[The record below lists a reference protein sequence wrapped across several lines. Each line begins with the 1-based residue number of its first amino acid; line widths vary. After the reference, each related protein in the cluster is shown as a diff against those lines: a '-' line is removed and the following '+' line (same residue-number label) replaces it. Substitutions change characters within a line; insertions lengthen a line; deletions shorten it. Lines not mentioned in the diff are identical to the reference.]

1 MSSMLSRLKMLT
13 LKRSKVSLNPKFK
26 INIYNG
32 VALAISVNLVNPYFA
47 KFAERLGANA
57 YQIASLNS
65 LPAFFSLFALIPGAI
80 FLDVFGNK
88 QKNTTL
94 LMLIHK
100 FFYLL
105 IALVPFIT
113 TVSQPWLFVI
123 LIALMNLPGSIYTIG
138 YQSSIGDIFTPTER
152 GKAMSLRNKYS
163 DLFRLLITFAS
174 GIMLSI
180 PKESGDIIVMYQFFF
195 MISFLVGLVEVYTF
209 TQFSDASIFSLF
221 RFNKKVGATHRKNLA
236 VVKNALAESLTFM
249 MSNSNFKKFMLASLL
264 FQFGWQ
270 MGWPLFNIYTITKL
284 GANEA
289 WLSALSIAG
298 GLASILT
305 ATHWARFADR
315 YGYTLTAFIA
325 TFGMSITPFLYVLS
339 ESLLMLVLFN
349 ILIGFSITGTVLVL
363 FNLLLETTPT
373 QNRTTIIA
381 IYNTI
386 VALSATIT
394 PLLAVWIMNA
404 TSLNTSLII
413 TGIFRFIGCFAFLII
428 SGSLIKRNNNQTS
441 KP

>member
-1 MSSMLSRLKMLT
+1 MISRIKHLVRNKSE
-13 LKRSKVSLNPKFK
+13 SKLNPKFT

-32 VALAISVNLVNPYFA
+32 IALAISTNLVNPYFA

-80 FLDVFGNK
+80 FLDVLGNK

-94 LMLIHK
+94 LMLFHK

-105 IALVPFIT
+105 IAIVPFIT
-113 TVSQPWLFVI
+113 KVSQPWLFIV

-138 YQSSIGDIFTPTER
+138 YQSCIGDIFTPTER

-163 DLFRLLITFAS
+163 DLFRLLITFSS
-174 GIMLSI
+174 GVMLSI
-180 PKESGDIIVMYQFFF
+180 PQKSQDIIWMYQFFF
-195 MISFLVGLVEVYTF
+195 LISFIVGLVEVYTF
-209 TQFSDASIFSLF
+209 TQFSDGSVFSLF
-221 RFNKKVGATHRKNLA
+221 KFNKRNSLVRKNKLID
-236 VVKNALAESLTFM
+236 VKKTLIDSTTFM
-249 MSNSNFKKFMLASLL
+249 MTNKNFKKFMLASLL

-289 WLSALSIAG
+289 WLSAISIAG

-339 ESLLMLVLFN
+339 ESLFMLVLFN
-349 ILIGFSITGTVLVL
+349 LLIGFSITGTVLVL

-386 VALSATIT
+386 IALSATIT
-394 PLLAVWIMNA
+394 PLLAVWIMDA
-404 TSLNTSLII
+404 TSLNMSLII

-428 SGSLIKRNNNQTS
+428 SGSLIKRKKAASN
-441 KP
+441 

>member
-1 MSSMLSRLKMLT
+1 MLSRLKRLT
-13 LKRSKVSLNPKFK
+13 LKRSNVSLNPKFK
-26 INIYNG
+26 TNIYNG

-47 KFAERLGANA
+47 KFAERLGADA
-57 YQIASLNS
+57 YQIASINS

-94 LMLIHK
+94 LMLVHK
-100 FFYLL
+100 FFYLC
-105 IALVPFIT
+105 IALVPFMAS
-113 TVSQPWLFVI
+113 VSQPWVFVI

-138 YQSSIGDIFTPTER
+138 YQSCIGDIFTPTER
-152 GKAMSLRNKYS
+152 GQAMSLRNKYS
-163 DLFRLLITFAS
+163 DLFRLLITFSS
-174 GIMLSI
+174 GVLLSI
-180 PKESGDIIVMYQFFF
+180 PKKSTDIIIMYQFFF
-195 MISFLVGLVEVYTF
+195 LISFLVGLVEVYTF
-209 TQFSDASIFSLF
+209 AQFSDKPILSLF
-221 RFNKKVGATHRKNLA
+221 KINKKSDANHNKSLTA
-236 VVKNALAESLTFM
+236 VKKALSESLRFM
-249 MSNSNFKKFMLASLL
+249 LSNSNFKKFMLASLL

-289 WLSALSIAG
+289 WLSAISIAG
-298 GLASILT
+298 GLTSILT

-315 YGYTLTAFIA
+315 YGYTLAAFIA

-349 ILIGFSITGTVLVL
+349 LLIGFSITGTVLVL

-394 PLLAVWIMNA
+394 PLLAVWIMDV
-404 TSLNTSLII
+404 TSLNASLII
-413 TGIFRFIGCFAFLII
+413 TGIFRFIGCFAFLFI
-428 SGSLIKRNNNQTS
+428 SGSLIKRNTNHHPS

>member
-1 MSSMLSRLKMLT
+1 MLSRLKMLT

-26 INIYNG
+26 TNIYNG

-47 KFAERLGANA
+47 KFAERLGADA

-100 FFYLL
+100 FFYVL

-113 TVSQPWLFVI
+113 NISQPWLFVI

-163 DLFRLLITFAS
+163 DLFRLLITFSS

-180 PKESGDIIVMYQFFF
+180 PKESADIIALYQFFF
-195 MISFLVGLVEVYTF
+195 LISFLVGLVEVYTF
-209 TQFSDASIFSLF
+209 TQFSDDSFVSF
-221 RFNKKVGATHRKNLA
+221 FKFNQKKDTSHHKNLI
-236 VVKNALAESLTFM
+236 VVKETLKESLAFM
-249 MSNSNFKKFMLASLL
+249 MTNKNFKKFMFASLL

-289 WLSALSIAG
+289 WLSAISIAG

-305 ATHWARFADR
+305 ATHWARFADL

-404 TSLNTSLII
+404 TSLNASLII

-428 SGSLIKRNNNQTS
+428 SGSLIKRNKNNQTL